1 MQALPKIIPINEF
14 KNTAQISQTCKES
27 QVPIIITKNGYGE
40 MVLMSLELYE
50 QTIAKMQA
58 ALLINESLSDVEKGA
73 NLIDGEKFFS
83 SMRKKY
89 GK

>member
-1 MQALPKIIPINEF
+1 
-14 KNTAQISQTCKES
+14 
-27 QVPIIITKNGYGE
+27 

-83 SMRKKY
+83 SMREKY

>member
-1 MQALPKIIPINEF
+1 MQALPKIIPINEL

-58 ALLINESLSDVEKGA
+58 ALLINESLSDVERA
-73 NLIDGEKFFS
+73 QTLSTEKSFFLL
-83 SMRKKY
+83 
-89 GK
+89 